1 MNWISRLYTNHV
13 LANLVFVMV
22 LVVGTL
28 SFLQLPREQDPTIN
42 FNWIDIATVVPGMSA
57 EDVETQITDV
67 LEDGVRNVADINFIA
82 SDSHESLSHILIRF
96 NDIDSYMFDKR
107 VNDLRREL
115 QAKEDDLPEEAVSPY
130 IFEVTTANAF
140 PTASVVISA
149 AANDENLRKQSERV
163 KKDLEQI
170 KGVDRIL
177 DAGIPDPELR
187 IEFSPEKLEA
197 LGIPPLALSNTVALH
212 YRDLSA
218 GSAELEGQSWL
229 VRVKG
234 TSPSTAYLS
243 DIQIEGIPSHTTLGD
258 AGQVI
263 RSHEEA
269 RHLVMKDGQ
278 PSSMLSITKKASA
291 NTLKLVERVN
301 AYVDE
306 QNLLADKLGVTL
318 EVVDDQTGIT
328 RNALHIMETNAV
340 VGLVLV
346 LLITWLFLGFRIALL
361 TSIGIPFILAGTF
374 WVLQSLGQTL
384 NVTVLLGVVISLGML
399 VDDAVVIVESIF
411 YRLQRG
417 MDGLQAATEALKEVF
432 APVTAAVLTTMAAFL
447 PLMLLPGIIGSFMK
461 VVPMV
466 VTIALALS
474 LVEAYWMLPAHVVA
488 AKINMT
494 KPSKSQRWR
503 ARWLHA
509 LRIKYTRLLVK
520 AMRVPRLLI
529 SSILLLFVLALVAAM
544 GTVVKPE
551 LQEHPVLGH
560 FFLKRDFFASDP
572 LRLFYVNI
580 QMPTGTALEDTLAK
594 TVSIEKI
601 VRQHLESR
609 EVRSVVSWSGQM
621 FTETAPLQGKHYGQ
635 ILVVLKP
642 REQDMRS
649 IDEITDSMREE
660 VLNTVGPIKTYFL
673 KLSGGPPAAKAVS
686 VKVRGDD
693 LEQIRS
699 STTALKDVLQDAGW
713 AKDISDNDTPGL
725 AELKL
730 NIDQDAAKRAGIDP
744 LTIMRTV
751 RLLVDGEVVTS
762 IQDEGEKVAVRV
774 VAKSQ
779 PHEDIEDVLNITLP
793 TTNGGSIPL
802 RQLVTASRE
811 VGLDNIRHYN
821 FRRSI
826 TLEADIDTKKIDTI
840 TANNYLKEQWKTL
853 RADYPGIDL
862 SFAGQLDDLE
872 ESLQSIFRLM
882 LFGILLMYA
891 ILGTQFRSYFQPLL
905 VLFTVP
911 MAFTGVV
918 VGLLITGNPLS
929 LYTMYGVVAL
939 AGIAVNAAIVL
950 ISAANSRLQAG
961 MSVLHATIYA
971 ARRRVVP
978 ILITSLTTIAGLFS
992 LAAGIGGHSLIWG
1005 PVAIAIVWGL
1015 VVSTVLT
1022 LFTIPL
1028 LYRLFMP
1035 RSYLVKQRARL
1046 ELESK

>member
-1 MNWISRLYTNHV
+1 MKWLQRLYSNHV
-13 LANLVFVMV
+13 LANLVFILV

-57 EDVETQITDV
+57 ADVETQVTDV
-67 LEDGVRNVADINFIA
+67 LEDGLRNVADINFVS

-96 NDIDSYMFDKR
+96 NDIDSYLFDKR

-115 QAKEDDLPEEAVSPY
+115 QAKEDDLPDEAASPY

-140 PTASVVISA
+140 PTASVVVSA
-149 AANDENLRKQSERV
+149 AANDENLRRQAERI
-163 KKDLEQI
+163 KKDIEQI

-177 DAGIPDPELR
+177 DSGIPDPELQIR
-187 IEFSPEKLEA
+187 FDPQKLEA
-197 LGIPPLALSNTVALH
+197 LGIPPLALADTVALH
-212 YRDLSA
+212 YRDISA
-218 GSAELEGQSWL
+218 GSAELDGQSWL
-229 VRVKG
+229 VRVKN
-234 TSPSTAYLS
+234 TDPAPDFLAS
-243 DIQIEGIPSHTTLGD
+243 IPILGAANDATLGD
-258 AGQVI
+258 VGEVI
-263 RSHEEA
+263 RGHEEP
-269 RHLVMKDGQ
+269 RYLVLKDGQ
-278 PSSMLSITKKASA
+278 PSAMMSITKKASA
-291 NTLKLVERVN
+291 NTLKLVERIN

-306 QNLLADKLGVTL
+306 QNLLADKLGVRL

-328 RNALHIMETNAV
+328 RNALNIMETNAL
-340 VGLVLV
+340 VGLGLV

-417 MDGLQAATEALKEVF
+417 MDTLQAASEALQEVF

-466 VTIALALS
+466 VTVALALS

-488 AKINMT
+488 ANINMK
-494 KPSKSQRWR
+494 KPSRSQRWR
-503 ARWLHA
+503 ARWLHK
-509 LRIKYTRLLVK
+509 LRLGYTRILVK
-520 AMRVPRLLI
+520 SLRWPRLLLG
-529 SSILLLFVLALVAAM
+529 SIVMLFMLALVAAT
-544 GTVVKPE
+544 GTVIKPE
-551 LQEHPVLGH
+551 LQEHPVFGH

-580 QMPTGTALEDTLAK
+580 QMPTGTSLEDTLEK
-594 TVSIEKI
+594 TVAIEQK
-601 VRQHLESR
+601 VRRHLEDR
-609 EVRSVVSWSGQM
+609 EVRSIVSWSGQM

-635 ILVVLKP
+635 ILVVLTP
-642 REQDMRS
+642 RERDMRS
-649 IDEITDSMREE
+649 IDEITDSMRDD
-660 VLNTVGPIKTYFL
+660 VLDTVGPIKTYFL
-673 KLSGGPPAAKAVS
+673 KLSGGPPTAKAIS
-686 VKVRGDD
+686 VKIRGED
-693 LEQIRS
+693 LEQIRAA
-699 STTALKDVLQDAGW
+699 TRALEQVLEEAGW
-713 AKDISDNDTPGL
+713 ARDISNNDTPGL

-730 NIDQDAAKRAGIDP
+730 SIDADNAKRAGIDP

-751 RLLVDGEVVTS
+751 RLLVDGEIITS
-762 IQDEGEKVAVRV
+762 IQDEGEKVSVRV
-774 VAKSQ
+774 QAQ
-779 PHEDIEDVLNITLP
+779 QGAHEDIEDVLNITLP
-793 TTNGGSIPL
+793 TADGGSIPL
-802 RQLVTASRE
+802 RQLLVIKRE

-826 TLEADIDTKKIDTI
+826 TLEADIDTQKTDTL
-840 TANNYLKEQWKTL
+840 TANNHIKEQWKTL
-853 RADYPGIDL
+853 RNRFPGIDL

-891 ILGTQFRSYFQPLL
+891 ILGTQFKSYFQPLL

-929 LYTMYGVVAL
+929 LFTLYGVVAL

-950 ISAANSRLQAG
+950 ISSANSRLEQG
-961 MSVLHATIYA
+961 MSVLHATVYA
-971 ARRRVVP
+971 ARRRVIP

-992 LAAGIGGHSLIWG
+992 LAAGLGGHSLIWG
-1005 PVAIAIVWGL
+1005 PVATAIVWGL

-1022 LFTIPL
+1022 LFAIPL

-1035 RSYLVKQRARL
+1035 RSNLVKQRQQ
-1046 ELESK
+1046 KTT